1 MALQGQVKTIAF
13 KSVQLFKDQT
23 LGIGAYGAVCKAKCD
38 DLVCAAKIIHPT
50 LYDPMAQLQIS
61 PQREHRLPM
70 KRFEQEC
77 GFLSTIRH
85 PNIILYLG
93 MHRDEDTGLPVLLM
107 ELMDDSLTHYLE
119 SSTQPIPY
127 HIQVNICHDVALA
140 LSFLHSNKIV
150 HRDLSSNN
158 VLLRGNILAKVT
170 DFGMARLGD
179 INPQATRFT
188 STMCPGTDVYMP
200 PEAVKDKPVY
210 TEKMDCFSFG
220 VVTLQILTRLFPKPG
235 DRMEEV
241 DLNHPGLPPGRVMI
255 QVPEINRRQCHI
267 DKVAPNHPLLPVALD
282 CLKDNDSQRPS
293 AEQLC
298 ERTASLKETAEY
310 INARDRTT
318 NRQVETTMEQLQEK
332 LIASGD
338 QELSE
343 CREEIQRLSRDVE
356 HLHQDNQQLKE
367 VNQQLERDKQR
378 LEGENQRLEGDNQR
392 LEGENQRLEGDNQR
406 LEGENQRLKG
416 DNQRLE
422 GENQRLEREG
432 NEKERQL
439 NSVNHPLEESVGV
452 IERKIVE
459 LEGQLSHRSQLQTQG
474 GGNRSKADGEA
485 VIKSRWREGEKAP
498 CKMGRI
504 NDAIVEG
511 NVVYYR
517 EWSSVGRDTIHAYHT
532 TTFNWSL
539 IPHCPVY
546 TGFALAVINE
556 TLTTVGG
563 YGVDAKDTNKLFSL
577 TTGGDGEKSW
587 REEFPPMPTKRYQ
600 VCALCIGT
608 ALIVVGGEKGDIYRV
623 ILKCVEV
630 LNTST
635 RQWHTATDLPQP
647 LTASSMT
654 ICGDR
659 IYLLGGADKDIES
672 TQSVYSC
679 SLAALLLSGGS
690 GLIRARSRS
699 SSSGTWTRAANLPV
713 SQSTAVSLRGQ
724 LIAVGGR
731 DSHQQYCA
739 DIRRYNPS
747 SNSWEVISHMATPR
761 CRCLAAVLPDNQLM
775 VVGGWIYYRNTTDSV
790 EFGSV

>member
-1 MALQGQVKTIAF
+1 MALQENVETIAF

-61 PQREHRLPM
+61 LQREHRLPM
-70 KRFEQEC
+70 RRFEQEC
-77 GFLSTIRH
+77 EFLSSMRH

-107 ELMDDSLTHYLE
+107 ELMDDSLTHFLE
-119 SSTQPIPY
+119 SSPQLIPY
-127 HIQVNICHDVALA
+127 HIQVNICNDITLA

-158 VLLRGNILAKVT
+158 VLLQGKILAKVT

-220 VVTLQILTRLFPKPG
+220 VITLQILTRLFPNPG
-235 DRMEEV
+235 DRTQEV
-241 DLNHPGLPPGRVMI
+241 EFQHPGLPPGIVM
-255 QVPEINRRQCHI
+255 VRTPEINRRQDHI
-267 DKVAPNHPLLPVALD
+267 DKVAPNHPLLPVVLD
-282 CLKDNDSQRPS
+282 CLKDDDSQRPS

-310 INARDRTT
+310 SNARDRTT
-318 NRQVETTMEQLQEK
+318 DRQVETTTEQLQEK
-332 LIASGD
+332 ELLIASRD

-343 CREEIQRLSRDVE
+343 CREEIQRQTRDNE
-356 HLHQDNQQLKE
+356 RLHQD
-367 VNQQLERDKQR
+367 
-378 LEGENQRLEGDNQR
+378 NQRLEGDNQR
-392 LEGENQRLEGDNQR
+392 LERDNQRLDGDNQRLERDNQQLEGDNQR
-406 LEGENQRLKG
+406 LERE
-416 DNQRLE
+416 NQRLE
-422 GENQRLEREG
+422 GEG
-432 NEKERQL
+432 NNKESQL
-439 NSVNHPLEESVGV
+439 NRVNHQLEES
-452 IERKIVE
+452 ERVVADFGRRVVE
-459 LEGQLSHRSQLQTQG
+459 LEGQLSHQGHNDRS
-474 GGNRSKADGEA
+474 RADGEA
-485 VIKSRWREGEKAP
+485 IINLRWREGEKAP
-498 CKMGRI
+498 CEMSRI
-504 NDAIVEG
+504 NDAVVEG

-517 EWSSVGRDTIHAYHT
+517 EWSLVGRDTIHAYHAT
-532 TTFNWSL
+532 TSNWSL

-546 TGFALAVINE
+546 GGFALAVINE

-563 YGVDAKDTNKLFSL
+563 YGKNNKDTNKLFSL
-577 TTGGDGEKSW
+577 TGAEGDGEKRW

-600 VCALCIGT
+600 VSALCIGT
-608 ALIVVGGEKGDIYRV
+608 ALIVVGGEKGDIIYRV
-623 ILKCVEV
+623 ILQSVEV

-635 RQWHTATDLPQP
+635 HQWHTATELPHP

-654 ICGDR
+654 VCGDR
-659 IYLLGGADKDIES
+659 IYLLGGGDKDAMF

-679 SLAALLLSGGS
+679 SLTALLLSVRS
-690 GLIRARSRS
+690 GLVRALSRS
-699 SSSGTWTRAANLPV
+699 SSNDMWTRVADLPV
-713 SQSTAVSLRGQ
+713 SQSTAVSLYSQ
-724 LIAVGGR
+724 LIAVGGM

-739 DIRRYNPS
+739 DIRRYDPS

-761 CRCLAAVLPDNQLM
+761 SSCLAAVLPDNQLM
-775 VVGGWIYYRNTTDSV
+775 VVGGWIDGSIITDSI
-790 EFGSV
+790 EFGRV